1 MFSLV
6 LRTATRYLLPLMLL
20 FSVFLLLR
28 GHNEPGGGFSAGLV
42 AAAAFALYALANGVR
57 AARTIL
63 QLEVHTLIGSGLL
76 IALAAGLVPWLTG
89 RPFLTGVWGKLDT
102 PWQATIDLGT
112 PVFFD
117 IGVYLVVLGVALM
130 ILFTLAEE

>member
-1 MFSLV
+1 MFSIV

-28 GHNEPGGGFSAGLV
+28 GHNEPGGGFTGGLV
-42 AAAAFALYALANGVR
+42 AAAAFALYALSNGVR
-57 AARTIL
+57 AARQIL
-63 QLEVHTLIGSGLL
+63 QFDVHTLIGFGLL
-76 IALAAGLVPWLTG
+76 TALVSGLVPWLSG
-89 RPFLTGVWGKLDT
+89 QPFLTGVWGKLST
-102 PWQATIDLGT
+102 PWRSIVELGT
-112 PVFFD
+112 PMFFD

>member
-1 MFSLV
+1 MISIV

-28 GHNEPGGGFSAGLV
+28 GHNEPGGGF
-42 AAAAFALYALANGVR
+42 ALYALSNGVR
-57 AARTIL
+57 AARAIL

-76 IALAAGLVPWLTG
+76 IALAAGMVPWLSG
-89 RPFLTGVWGKLDT
+89 QPFLTGVWGKILM
-102 PWQATIDLGT
+102 PWRELVELGT

-117 IGVYLVVLGVALM
+117 IGVYLVVLGVSLM